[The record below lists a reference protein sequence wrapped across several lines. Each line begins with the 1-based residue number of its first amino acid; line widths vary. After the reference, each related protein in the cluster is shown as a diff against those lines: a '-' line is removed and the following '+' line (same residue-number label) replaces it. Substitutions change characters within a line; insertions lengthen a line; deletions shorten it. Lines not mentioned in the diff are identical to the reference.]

1 MRSVRPMTLVA
12 SVAVLLVGA
21 CAGSKPPDTLVRARE
36 QYNEAEHSQAAKYTP
51 AALHDARTALES
63 AESLYKNDEDA
74 KLVNDAAYVAMRRSE
89 RAKIEGETLA
99 LQTRKE
105 QLLRNEQQAQAKSVQ
120 ETRAHLEEARGEL
133 EKERAAREAA
143 EARASEAMEKLHH
156 AANVQEKAS
165 GTVITMSGALLFPSG
180 KADLI
185 PGSEEALD
193 KIADALKEQG
203 DRKILIRGFT
213 DSTGSEQTN
222 LALSKARAEA
232 VANYIA
238 SRGVSRDKITT
249 EGLGKADPVA
259 PNSTPAGR
267 AANRRVEI
275 EVQHA

>member
-1 MRSVRPMTLVA
+1 MVA
-12 SVAVLLVGA
+12 SVALLLVGA
-21 CAGSKPPDTLVRARE
+21 CAGSKPPDTLVRARQ
-36 QYNEAEHSQAAKYTP
+36 QYDEAEHSQAARYTP

-120 ETRAHLEEARGEL
+120 ESHARLQEARGEL
-133 EKERAAREAA
+133 EKERAARAA
-143 EARASEAMEKLHH
+143 ADARASESMEKLQH
-156 AANVQEKAS
+156 AASVQEKAS
-165 GTVITMSGALLFPSG
+165 GTVITVSGALLFPSG

-185 PGSEEALD
+185 PGSEAALD
-193 KIADALKEQG
+193 EIADALKEQG
-203 DRKILIRGFT
+203 DRRILIRGFT
-213 DSTGSEQTN
+213 DSSGSDRAN
-222 LALSKARAEA
+222 LALSKARAAA
-232 VANYIA
+232 VANYVA
-238 SRGVSRDKITT
+238 SRDVPRDKIRT
-249 EGLGKADPVA
+249 EGMGEADPVA

-275 EVQHA
+275 EVEHAPPQ